1 MIAVPAAERSH
12 QVGPAAALAVAAAF
26 SAFPSP
32 FYRDYAALLGGGAWP
47 TALLFSVHGAT
58 VAGVMGLVGTGR
70 LGSFIARAAP
80 GRVLAVALVLDAAAG
95 LLYLA
100 PPDLAV
106 LVTARIG
113 TGIALGVVSP
123 VATSALTA
131 QARGASIATAC
142 LLGGVGAGAC
152 CAGLAASLGDRSAA
166 FGTGIALLVTTA
178 LVVGRDRPAA
188 RAPLPPPGES
198 GRHQDARR
206 RSSLDTSSA
215 RDPGATPLAA
225 CVVAFVANGVL
236 GLFTSV
242 LPGEVAAVSGRG
254 DDPLITGAVVALVLL
269 SATACRLPARPVGPL
284 PTGALVVAGV
294 GGLAAGWTAGVLW
307 LALLGA
313 ALLGAAAG
321 LGYAGAVRAASTGRT
336 GAARLTALAR
346 VQLGGQLGLVLP
358 VLIYA
363 SVR

>member
-1 MIAVPAAERSH
+1 MIAVPAVERSH
-12 QVGPAAALAVAAAF
+12 QAGPAAALAVAAAF

-70 LGSFIARAAP
+70 LAGLIARAEP
-80 GRVLAVALVLDAAAG
+80 RRVLAAAMLIDAAAG
-95 LLYLA
+95 LLYLVS
-100 PPDLAV
+100 PDLAV

-113 TGIALGVVSP
+113 TGVALGVVSP

-131 QARGASIATAC
+131 HARGASIATAC

-152 CAGLAASLGDRSAA
+152 CAGLAASLGNRSAA
-166 FGTGIALLVTTA
+166 FGAGIALLVITA
-178 LVVGRDRPAA
+178 LLVGRNRAVA
-188 RAPLPPPGES
+188 WAPLSRPGE
-198 GRHQDARR
+198 GGTQV
-206 RSSLDTSSA
+206 
-215 RDPGATPLAA
+215 RDPGTTPLAA
-225 CVVAFVANGVL
+225 CVVAFAANGVL

-242 LPGEVAAVSGRG
+242 LPGEVAAAAGRDG
-254 DDPLITGAVVALVLL
+254 DPLITGAVVALVLL
-269 SATACRLPARPVGPL
+269 SAGACRLPARPVGAL
-284 PTGALVVAGV
+284 PTGALLAAGA
-294 GGLAAGWTAGVLW
+294 GGLAAGWAAGVLW
-307 LALLGA
+307 LALLGG

-321 LGYAGAVRAASTGRT
+321 LGYAAAVRAASTGRN

-346 VQLGGQLGLVLP
+346 VQFGGQLGLVLP

>member
-1 MIAVPAAERSH
+1 MIAVPAVERSH
-12 QVGPAAALAVAAAF
+12 QAGPAAALAVAAAF

-70 LGSFIARAAP
+70 LAGLIARAAP
-80 GRVLAVALVLDAAAG
+80 RRVLAAAMVVDAAAG
-95 LLYLA
+95 LLYLVS
-100 PPDLAV
+100 PDLAV

-113 TGIALGVVSP
+113 TGVALGVVAP

-131 QARGASIATAC
+131 HPRGASIATAC

-152 CAGLAASLGDRSAA
+152 CAGLAASLGNRNAA
-166 FGTGIALLVTTA
+166 FGAGIALLVTTA
-178 LVVGRDRPAA
+178 LMVGRN
-188 RAPLPPPGES
+188 RAPLSRPSEG
-198 GRHQDARR
+198 GRQ
-206 RSSLDTSSA
+206 A
-215 RDPGATPLAA
+215 RDPGTTPLAA
-225 CVVAFVANGVL
+225 CVVAFAANGVL

-242 LPGEVAAVSGRG
+242 LPGEVAAAAGRDG
-254 DDPLITGAVVALVLL
+254 DPLITGAVVALVLL
-269 SATACRLPARPVGPL
+269 SAAACRLPARPVGAL
-284 PTGALVVAGV
+284 PTGALLVVGA
-294 GGLAAGWTAGVLW
+294 GGLAAGWAAGVLW
-307 LALLGA
+307 LALLGG

-321 LGYAGAVRAASTGRT
+321 LGYAAAVRAASTGRN

-346 VQLGGQLGLVLP
+346 VQFGGQLGLVLP